1 LSTAKFV
8 PMGLQWCAVAYD
20 HGMAYTIQRQAR
32 RLGPYGIGQ
41 VRVLAQ
47 SGEVSG
53 ADLVWREGSPIPT
66 TVAQLLQAAEH
77 ATAASAPPATGEP
90 DRVST
95 ESARVSATAAAPA
108 GGSMSTSEP
117 AGSSPPEPESLQAP
131 EPDVD
136 LAFTSPPSSEA
147 VFKKGAAMTSLWL
160 AALGLIPVLGLFCAV
175 PAIFSGLKGLNETKD
190 QPQSRERMHALVG
203 VLVGGFLTLMY
214 LFLIA
219 FFVMKA
225 GKE

>member
-1 LSTAKFV
+1 
-8 PMGLQWCAVAYD
+8 MGLQWCAVAYD
-20 HGMAYTIQRQAR
+20 PGMAYMIQRQAR
-32 RLGPYGIGQ
+32 RLGPYDLGQ
-41 VRVLAQ
+41 IRVLAH

-77 ATAASAPPATGEP
+77 AAATATQGPTDAVAPASAVEPVPAP
-90 DRVST
+90 
-95 ESARVSATAAAPA
+95 ESAGVSQ
-108 GGSMSTSEP
+108 SEP
-117 AGSSPPEPESLQAP
+117 EPSKAP

-136 LAFTSPPSSEA
+136 SVFTAPSASEE

-160 AALGLIPVLGLFCAV
+160 AALGLIPVFGLLCV
-175 PAIFSGLKGLNETKD
+175 IPAIFFGLKGLNETKD